1 MKFRLLVCVTSLLI
15 SSWGWTYSD
24 FVPLKERA
32 QGHSLT
38 GALQGN
44 ESVYSNP
51 AGTLFTEA
59 YTVDGT
65 FAFPKS
71 FSASIV
77 DTRTNSIGGG
87 IGYFKEQGGDSSVM
101 TQGLRLTLGSRI
113 NQNLAV
119 GIAGKA
125 VWGVRSGN
133 EMNFKDADAGV
144 LWNAD
149 FASVGMVIRNLGGGS
164 SDFKQERETS
174 LGARVG
180 YSQAVYISG
189 SAHSKFG
196 KVSPYEYGFGF
207 EYISPWHFSLMG
219 GYRFQVGQ
227 AVQNPSYW
235 STGISF
241 LSPRLSA
248 HYAVEF
254 PQLASEEASHLL
266 GLSMAF

>member
-1 MKFRLLVCVTSLLI
+1 VKFRDLACVVSLFL
-15 SSWGWTYSD
+15 SSLGWTYSD

-32 QGHSLT
+32 QGHSLA

-51 AGTLFTEA
+51 AGTLFSET

-87 IGYFKEQGGDSSVM
+87 IGYFKEQGLEPTSLS
-101 TQGLRLTLGSRI
+101 QGIRLTGGSRI
-113 NQNLAV
+113 SQNWAM

-125 VWGVRSGN
+125 IWGKREGQEISY
-133 EMNFKDADAGV
+133 KDADAGL
-144 LWNAD
+144 LWNGEIVTAGL
-149 FASVGMVIRNLGGGS
+149 VLRNVFGGKS
-164 SDFKQERETS
+164 SFGQEREIS
-174 LGARVG
+174 AGARVG
-180 YSQAVYISG
+180 YSQTFYLSG
-189 SAHSKFG
+189 SAHSKFE
-196 KVSPYEYGFGF
+196 KIVPYEYGFGV

-219 GYRFQVGQ
+219 GYRFQVGTK
-227 AVQNPSYW
+227 AENPSYW

-241 LSPRLSA
+241 LSPRLSL

-254 PQLASEEASHLL
+254 PQLSDEETAHLL

>member
-1 MKFRLLVCVTSLLI
+1 MKIRLLTSMAGLLL
-15 SSWGWTYSD
+15 SSWGGAYSD

-51 AGTLFTEA
+51 AGTLFTET

-65 FAFPKS
+65 YAFPKS

-77 DTRTNSIGGG
+77 DTRTNTIGGG
-87 IGYFKEQGGDSSVM
+87 IGYFKEQGLEPSLVK
-101 TQGLRLTLGSRI
+101 QGLRITMGSKI
-113 NQNLAV
+113 AENLAL

-125 VWGVRSGN
+125 IWSNQSGN
-133 EMNFKDADAGV
+133 ETNFKDADAGL
-144 LWNAD
+144 LWNGEI
-149 FASVGMVIRNLGGGS
+149 ASLGVVLRNLAGGNS
-164 SDFKQERETS
+164 SFGQEREMS
-174 LGARVG
+174 VGGRIG
-180 YSQAVYISG
+180 YSQAFYFSG

-196 KVSPYEYGFGF
+196 KLSPYEYGFGL
-207 EYISPWHFSLMG
+207 EYISPWHFSMMG
-219 GYRFQVGQ
+219 GYRFQVGGSSR
-227 AVQNPSYW
+227 NPSYW

-254 PQLASEEASHLL
+254 PQTIDEESTHLL
-266 GLSMAF
+266 GLTMAF

>member
-1 MKFRLLVCVTSLLI
+1 MKFTWIFCGAAFLYASL
-15 SSWGWTYSD
+15 GWAYSD

-51 AGTLFTEA
+51 AATLFSET

-87 IGYFKEQGGDSSVM
+87 IGYFKEQGLEPSLVK
-101 TQGLRLTLGSRI
+101 QGLRVSLGSRVSETV
-113 NQNLAV
+113 AV
-119 GIAGKA
+119 GIVGKA
-125 VWGVRSGN
+125 IWGNRAGT
-133 EMNFKDADAGV
+133 ETNFKDADAGL
-144 LWNAD
+144 LWNGD
-149 FASVGMVIRNLGGGS
+149 IASLGVVLRNLAGGNS
-164 SDFKQERETS
+164 SFGQEREMS
-174 LGARVG
+174 VGGRIG
-180 YSQAVYISG
+180 YSQTFYLSA

-196 KVSPYEYGFGF
+196 RFSPYEYGFGV
-207 EYISPWHFSLMG
+207 EYISPWHFSMMG
-219 GYRFQVGQ
+219 GYRFQAGR
-227 AVQNPSYW
+227 AAQNPSYW

-254 PQLASEEASHLL
+254 PQLNDEESTHLL
-266 GLSMAF
+266 GLTMAF

>member
-1 MKFRLLVCVTSLLI
+1 LKLSKLFYLSIFLF

-51 AGTLFTEA
+51 AGTLFSET

-87 IGYFKEQGGDSSVM
+87 IGYFKEQGADSSLM
-101 TQGLRLTLGSRI
+101 TQGIRVTLGSRI

-125 VWGVRSGN
+125 VWGVRAGS
-133 EMNFKDADAGV
+133 ETNFKDADAGL

-149 FASVGMVIRNLGGGS
+149 FASVGLVLRNLGGGNS
-164 SDFKQERETS
+164 NFKQERETS
-174 LGARVG
+174 LGARIG
-180 YSQAVYISG
+180 YSQTVYLSG
-189 SAHSKFG
+189 SAHLKFG

-207 EYISPWHFSLMG
+207 EYISPYHFSLMG
-219 GYRFQVGQ
+219 GYRFQVGGE
-227 AVQNPSYW
+227 QNPSYW

-254 PQLASEEASHLL
+254 PQINNEEASHLL
-266 GLSMAF
+266 GLSMVF

>member
-1 MKFRLLVCVTSLLI
+1 MKIRKLVCFASLAL
-15 SSWGWTYSD
+15 SSWGWAYSD

-51 AGTLFTEA
+51 AGTLFSEA

-77 DTRTNSIGGG
+77 DTRTNSVGGG
-87 IGYFKEQGGDSSVM
+87 VGYFKEQGVDPSLM

-133 EMNFKDADAGV
+133 EMSFKDADAGL
-144 LWNAD
+144 LWNGD
-149 FASVGMVIRNLGGGS
+149 FASLGMVIRNLGGGNAN
-164 SDFKQERETS
+164 FKQERETS
-174 LGARVG
+174 LGARIG
-180 YSQAVYISG
+180 YSQSIYISG

-207 EYISPWHFSLMG
+207 EYISPWHFSLMA
-219 GYRFQVGQ
+219 GYRFQVG
-227 AVQNPSYW
+227 APDQNPSYW

-254 PQLASEEASHLL
+254 PQLNNEEANHLL

>member
-1 MKFRLLVCVTSLLI
+1 MKVLKIFLSLAILF
-15 SSWGWTYSD
+15 SSSGWTYSD

-51 AGTLFTEA
+51 AGTLFTET
-59 YTVDGT
+59 YMVDGT

-87 IGYFKEQGGDSSVM
+87 IGYFKEQGSEPSLM
-101 TQGLRLTLGSRI
+101 RQGVRVTLGTKL

-119 GIAGKA
+119 GLAGKA
-125 VWGVRSGN
+125 IWANRPGN
-133 EMNFKDADAGV
+133 ETSFKDADAGL
-144 LWNAD
+144 LWNGD
-149 FASVGMVIRNLGGGS
+149 IASLGMVLRNLGGGNA
-164 SDFKQERETS
+164 DFGQQREIS
-174 LGARVG
+174 VGGRIG
-180 YSQAVYISG
+180 YSQTFYISG

-196 KVSPYEYGFGF
+196 KPKPYEYGFGV
-207 EYISPWHFSLMG
+207 EYISPWHFSMMG
-219 GYRFQVGQ
+219 GYRFQVGGS
-227 AVQNPSYW
+227 ALNPSYW

-254 PQLASEEASHLL
+254 PQLNNEEASHLL
-266 GLSMAF
+266 GLTMAF